1 LELWHEITGEG
12 PPVLLVHEGICDS
25 DMWEAQWQTFA
36 RAHRTVR
43 CDLRGFGRTPIPPE
57 RYSNAADLA
66 ELLDALELGPAAVV
80 GVSLGGLAALDLAL
94 ARPELVSRLVLVGAP
109 LPGHP
114 WSAQVRRFGEQED
127 AALQRGD
134 IEAAVE
140 ANMRMWVDGPHRR
153 PDQVDPKLRR
163 RVAEMQRRAFELQ
176 LPVWENADDELLV
189 GDLDRRLGDVAVPAL
204 IVVGELDVDDM
215 HRIAD
220 RLTAGIAGA
229 RRAAIGDTAHVPS
242 MERPAEFDRLVL
254 GFLAG

>member
-1 LELWHEITGEG
+1 MQLWHEITGDG

-43 CDLRGFGRTPIPPE
+43 CDMRGFGRTPIPPE

-66 ELLDALELGPAAVV
+66 ELLEALELGPAAIV
-80 GVSLGGLAALDLAL
+80 GVSLGGLAALDLAV
-94 ARPELVSRLVLVGAP
+94 ARPELVSRLVLVGAS
-109 LPGHP
+109 LPDHP
-114 WSAQVRRFGEQED
+114 WSDEVRSFGEQED
-127 AALQRGD
+127 AALEHGD

-153 PDQVDPKLRR
+153 PDEVDPELRR
-163 RVAEMQRRAFELQ
+163 RVAGMQRRAFELQ
-176 LPVWENADDELLV
+176 LPVWEDAEDELLA
-189 GDLDRRLGDVAVPAL
+189 GDLERRLGEVAVPAL
-204 IVVGELDVDDM
+204 IAVGELDVDDM

-220 RLTAGIAGA
+220 RLAAEIGGA
-229 RRAAIGDTAHVPS
+229 RRATIAGTAHVPS

-254 GFLAG
+254 RFLAA